1 MNVLVVAWCQFQA
14 RTTALAAALGA
25 EAHYINDAP
34 FGRSKLLTPLRYLA
48 RGAHMWRLLQRTSP
62 RTLIV
67 ITAPVFAPMVGW
79 LWCALHRR
87 RLVVDCHPGALHFRR
102 WRWAR
107 SIHRPLLR
115 RARLALV
122 HTPDDERLVNSW
134 GARALFLPDDLAHE
148 NQAFRQAR
156 RANRSRGPRPGEQ
169 ADDDGE
175 QRHADPAEQ
184 RGDQDQEQQR
194 RHGQEHVDQD
204 AQDGVDLAAEVA
216 AGQSD
221 ERAQAGPNERGEQA
235 NQARARDRLQD
246 LGKDALA
253 ERGAP

>member
-1 MNVLVVAWCQFQA
+1 MGCAAQAALSRCLSGAAAGRSNRARGRETQRPSRRRLASAATRADGGDRRSGLPVSMNVLVVAWCQFQA

-107 SIHRPLLR
+107 SIHRRLLR

-156 RANRSRGPRPGEQ
+156 RANRSILVAGTF
-169 ADDDGE
+169 
-175 QRHADPAEQ
+175 DPDEPIRAL
-184 RGDQDQEQQR
+184 
-194 RHGQEHVDQD
+194 
-204 AQDGVDLAAEVA
+204 LAAA
-216 AGQSD
+216 ALV
-221 ERAQAGPNERGEQA
+221 P
-235 NQARARDRLQD
+235 
-246 LGKDALA
+246 
-253 ERGAP
+253 